1 MGPIAVL
8 FVVLGVVTAVFIAFW
23 AFQLRKHRL
32 AKTAEEGTEVGAPNA
47 TQVGIGVVTDFLDT
61 LGIGSFATT
70 TALFRFLKQVPDRLI
85 PGTMNVGHTLPTVA
99 QAYWY
104 IQAIQVDPLT
114 LILMIVAS
122 VAGAQL
128 GAPIV
133 SGFSRRKVQIGMGSV
148 LLLAA
153 VVIFV
158 RQVTGVNQHAGTLEL
173 TGVTLAAGV
182 AGNFVLGALMTL
194 GIGLYAPCIVLVALL
209 GMSTKAAFPI
219 MMGSCAFLMPVA
231 SITFIKKQSYSPR
244 AAIGLA
250 LGGIPAVL
258 ICAKWVTDLDIHYV
272 NWLVIVV
279 VIYTAATM
287 LRSAF
292 LEKAGAVHPA
302 KGQT

>member
-1 MGPIAVL
+1 MNPITVL
-8 FVVLGVVTAVFIAFW
+8 FVVLGVVTAAFCLFW
-23 AFQLRKHRL
+23 VGRL
-32 AKTAEEGTEVGAPNA
+32 VKKSRETGEEGTETGSPNVV
-47 TQVGIGVVTDFLDT
+47 QLIIGFFTDFLDT

-70 TALFRFLKQVPDRLI
+70 TALFRFLKQCPDRLI
-85 PGTMNVGHTLPTVA
+85 PGTMNVGHTLPTVV

-104 IQAIQVDPLT
+104 IDAIKVDPLT

-122 VAGAQL
+122 VAGASL

-133 SGFSRRKVQIGMGSV
+133 AGFSRRRVQIGMGSV

-158 RQVTGVNQHAGTLEL
+158 RQVTGVNTSEGTLQL
-173 TGVTLAAGV
+173 SGGLLALGIV
-182 AGNFVLGALMTL
+182 GNFVLGALMTL

-209 GMSTKAAFPI
+209 GMTTKAAFPI

-231 SITFIKKQSYSPR
+231 SITFVQKRSYSPR
-244 AAIGLA
+244 AALGLA

-258 ICAKWVTDLDIHYV
+258 ICAKWVTDLDIKYV
-272 NWLVIVV
+272 NWLIIVV

-287 LRSAF
+287 LRSAYTQRPSQIP
-292 LEKAGAVHPA
+292 PA